1 MTSEQQPSD
10 RDRQESTAEDSES
23 SAGGRI
29 RESIGAARQAI
40 GRGFDQV
47 TGTEFRRQF
56 DEFTSVVSSAI
67 LGVHQDQAEL
77 RERLERLEQRSE
89 RPRDPQLG
97 SRKFV
102 SLNPPSFDYG
112 RRTCTRLGA
121 ALRPTGCS
129 GAGPKEY

>member
-10 RDRQESTAEDSES
+10 RDRQESTPEGSGS

-29 RESIGAARQAI
+29 RESIGTARQAI

-56 DEFTSVVSSAI
+56 DEFTSVISSAV

-77 RERLERLEQRSE
+77 RERIERLEERSAHAATTG
-89 RPRDPQLG
+89 RLTM
-97 SRKFV
+97 V
-102 SLNPPSFDYG
+102 VLALSLVA
-112 RRTCTRLGA
+112 LIA
-121 ALRPTGCS
+121 AIVAVILAS
-129 GAGPKEY
+129 